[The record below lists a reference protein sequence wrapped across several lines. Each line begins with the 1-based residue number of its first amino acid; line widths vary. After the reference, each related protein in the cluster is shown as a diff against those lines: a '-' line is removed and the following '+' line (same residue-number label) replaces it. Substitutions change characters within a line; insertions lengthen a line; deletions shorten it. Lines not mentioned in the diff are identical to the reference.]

1 MAPMTSTAK
10 SRANA
15 RNAAASSGPKTVSGK
30 ARAAKNA
37 LKHGLS
43 VPVSYDPGLT
53 IEVAVAIHELVGT
66 YASPEV
72 KALARPVAEAQ
83 IDLVRVRRARY
94 DLIGTAFNNPNYE
107 LRRAFRAR
115 AKAALDFSRHT
126 SDHAAA
132 LIKTLEVLQPPPED
146 PNKYVTVI
154 CDLTKQLAALDRYER
169 RALSRRKFA
178 IRAFDAAGFK
188 WATRRSG

>member
-1 MAPMTSTAK
+1 MSSTRK

-15 RNAAASSGPKTVSGK
+15 TNAIASSGPKTASGR

-37 LKHGLS
+37 RKHGLA
-43 VPVSYDPGLT
+43 VPMSCDPA
-53 IEVAVAIHELVGT
+53 ISAEVELAVHELVGT

-83 IDLVRVRRARY
+83 MELIRVRRARH
-94 DLIGTAFNNPNYE
+94 DLIGTAFNDPNYKSP
-107 LRRAFRAR
+107 RAFKAR

-126 SDHAAA
+126 NDRVAAF
-132 LIKTLEVLQPPPED
+132 IQTLKVLQPQPAD
-146 PNKYVTVI
+146 PNKFVTVI
-154 CDLTKQLAALDRYER
+154 CDLTKRLAALDRYER

-188 WATRRSG
+188 WVTRRSDC